1 MLVEVDGGLLDG
13 LSDGERRQVLARAR
27 RRRIRPREVVFREGD
42 PADCLHIIVS
52 GRFAAQ
58 GATPLGDVVTFA
70 LLGPGDF
77 FGELAL
83 LEGRSAR
90 TATVAALDA
99 GETLALGREDFTQL
113 RRAHPGTDHLLVDAL
128 AAQIC
133 QTSAALLEAL
143 YHRTE
148 TRVLRRLVSAANV
161 WDALR
166 PGGVLPLTQDDL
178 AGLAGTTRPTVNKVM
193 REVEHA
199 GLIATRR
206 GRIEILD
213 PVGLEKRAASR

>member
-1 MLVEVDGGLLDG
+1 VDGGLLDG
-13 LSDGERRQVLARAR
+13 LSDAERRQVLASAR
-27 RRRIRPREVVFREGD
+27 RRRFRPREVVFHEGD
-42 PADCLHIIVS
+42 PADCLHMIVS

-70 LLGPGDF
+70 LLGPDDF

-99 GETLALGREDFTQL
+99 GETLTLGRADFARL
-113 RRAHPGTDHLLVDAL
+113 RDAHPGTDRLLVDAL
-128 AAQIC
+128 AAQVC
-133 QTSAALLEAL
+133 RTSAALLEAL
-143 YHRTE
+143 YHRAE
-148 TRVLRRLVSAANV
+148 TRVLRRLVAAAGL

-193 REVEHA
+193 REAEQA

-213 PVGLEKRAASR
+213 PVALEQRAASR